1 MVITEEKID
10 IIFSRLLTYVEKNFK
25 SFLCKE
31 SLFQIK
37 DLLTQTLK
45 DKNKVEQFGEI
56 GLFFAE
62 SDVIFVEAIYLFEF
76 LRKNFIAHL
85 PNNIDLREAKRIE
98 RLFEDIVNSFSKG
111 YVESYTKRKIN
122 NLTFLENHII
132 PNEMIYQLSKPLKSH
147 INYFRSFLYSIITD
161 EKFNN
166 IDHKSCEFGVWL
178 KDEGKQLI
186 EEEIIYKN
194 IRFIH
199 KNFHNLIEISQS
211 YKNQGF
217 YKELFF
223 ILNEIENL
231 LLQIINNFSY
241 LNTKLLAYEF
251 SKDPLTGVLT
261 RRGFNLILQKHFEIS
276 ELTGLPISIIIA
288 DIDFFKRINDTY
300 GHLAGDEAL
309 KHFVK
314 IIKQNLRKSD
324 YVFRFGGE
332 EFIIL
337 LPNTSLEEAVAIA
350 EKIRESLENTP
361 LIYNGKEI
369 KITASF
375 GVKEI
380 NPTEHTEKV
389 IEEVDKK
396 LYQAK
401 ESGRNKVVY

>member
-10 IIFSRLLTYVEKNFK
+10 VIFSRLLTYVEKKFK

-45 DKNKVEQFGEI
+45 DKNKVKSFEEI

-62 SDVIFVEAIYLFEF
+62 SDVIFVEAVSLFDF

-85 PNNIDLREAKRIE
+85 PNNIDLREAKRVE

-111 YVESYTKRKIN
+111 YVESYTKREIN

-132 PNEMIYQLSKPLKSH
+132 PSEMIYQLSRPLKSH
-147 INYFRSFLYSIITD
+147 IEYLRNFLYSIITD
-161 EKFNN
+161 RDF
-166 IDHKSCEFGVWL
+166 DSVDYKSCEFGIWL
-178 KDEGKQLI
+178 KEEGKQLI
-186 EEEIIYKN
+186 EEEIIFKN
-194 IRFIH
+194 IKFLH
-199 KNFHNLIEISQS
+199 KNFHNLIEIAQS

-223 ILNEIENL
+223 ILNEIENI
-231 LLQIINNFSY
+231 LLQNINNFSY
-241 LNTKLLAYEF
+241 LNTKLLALEF
-251 SKDPLTGVLT
+251 AKDPLTGVLT
-261 RRGFNLILQKHFEIS
+261 RREFNVILQKHFEIS
-276 ELTGLPISIIIA
+276 ELTRLPISIIIA
-288 DIDFFKRINDTY
+288 DIDFFKKINDTY

-324 YVFRFGGE
+324 YIFRFGGE

-337 LPNTSLEEAVAIA
+337 LPNTTLEEAIVIA
-350 EKIRESLENTP
+350 EKIRETLEKTP

-375 GVKEI
+375 GVKEVHPGEPVDRI
-380 NPTEHTEKV
+380 
-389 IEEVDKK
+389 IEDVDKK
-396 LYQAK
+396 LYKAK
-401 ESGRNKVVY
+401 ESGRNKVIY

>member
-10 IIFSRLLTYVEKNFK
+10 VIFSRLLTYVEKKFK

-45 DKNKVEQFGEI
+45 DKNKVKSFEEI

-62 SDVIFVEAIYLFEF
+62 SDVIFVEAVSLFDF

-85 PNNIDLREAKRIE
+85 PNNVDLREAKRVE

-111 YVESYTKRKIN
+111 YVESYTKREIN

-132 PNEMIYQLSKPLKSH
+132 PSEMIYQLSRPLKSH
-147 INYFRSFLYSIITD
+147 IEYLRNFLYSIITD
-161 EKFNN
+161 RDF
-166 IDHKSCEFGVWL
+166 DSVDYKSCEFRIWL
-178 KDEGKQLI
+178 KEEGKQLI
-186 EEEIIYKN
+186 EEEIIFKN
-194 IRFIH
+194 IKFLH
-199 KNFHNLIEISQS
+199 KNFHNLIEIAQS

-223 ILNEIENL
+223 ILNEIENI
-231 LLQIINNFSY
+231 LLQNINNFSY
-241 LNTKLLAYEF
+241 LNTKLLALEF
-251 SKDPLTGVLT
+251 AKDPLTGVST
-261 RRGFNLILQKHFEIS
+261 RRGFNVILQKHFEIS
-276 ELTGLPISIIIA
+276 ELTRLPISIIIA
-288 DIDFFKRINDTY
+288 DIDFFKKINDTY

-324 YVFRFGGE
+324 YIFRFGGE

-337 LPNTSLEEAVAIA
+337 LPNTTLEEAIVIA
-350 EKIRESLENTP
+350 EKIRETLEKTP

-375 GVKEI
+375 GVKEVHPGEPVDRI
-380 NPTEHTEKV
+380 
-389 IEEVDKK
+389 IEDVDKK
-396 LYQAK
+396 LYKAK
-401 ESGRNKVVY
+401 ESGRNKVIY